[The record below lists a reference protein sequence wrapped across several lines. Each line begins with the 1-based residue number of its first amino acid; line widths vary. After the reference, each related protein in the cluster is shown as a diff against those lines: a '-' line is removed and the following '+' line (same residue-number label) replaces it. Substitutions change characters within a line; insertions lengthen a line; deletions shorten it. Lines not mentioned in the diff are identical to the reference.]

1 MAKNVVIIGGGAS
14 GLMAAIWAS
23 RLGAAVTVL
32 EKNDKPGRKLL
43 ATGNGRC
50 NFTNRYQD
58 ASCYRTGNQERASR
72 VLEQFTEQDTEQFF
86 EQLGIR
92 IRSREGWLYPASEQA
107 QSVLELL
114 ILEARFR
121 KVKIKTRE
129 TAVAVEKAEN
139 GYLVRTEGWQY
150 PADSVIICCGSCA
163 SQIAG
168 SDGDT
173 LRFAD
178 QLQLASIPFFPALCP
193 LRCKGNQFSSWA
205 GVRVRAKIT
214 LLVENQEILT
224 EQGELQLTD
233 YGVSGIPVF
242 QISRFAVR
250 ACMQKKRVELLV
262 DFFPELTELELTAEL
277 VRRQEICPYK
287 APKELLIGLLPEKL
301 IPVLIGKKKIPEER
315 RHQIISFT
323 DHRPDRLWKSPGVC
337 GRHHAR
343 PAYGFSGI
351 GTAPWYF
358 LCGRSPGRRRRL
370 RRLQSPVGLVQRKCS
385 RKSCSRRTCMIRI
398 QQLKLPVTHTQ
409 EELEQKIR
417 KTLKIGKHDLQ
428 EIELLRRSIDAR
440 KKSELKYVYQL
451 DVKVKDEN
459 AVLRKAKN
467 NQIVKAEKKSYVFPK
482 SGEQTLVHRPVIIGS
497 GPAGLFCAYVLA
509 KHGYR
514 PLVLERGESAEQRKK
529 SVDAFWKTG
538 VLNPESNVQFG
549 EGGAGTFSDGKLNTS
564 VKDPSGRNR
573 EVLRIF
579 TECGAPEEI
588 LYDQKP
594 HLGTDQL
601 IGIVTTMRKK
611 IEAWGGEVRFGAK
624 VTDFGI
630 ENGRLTSITVNETE
644 KIAAETAVLAIGH
657 SARDTFFKLCENKIS
672 MEAKSF
678 AVGVRI
684 EHPQKMI
691 TEDQYG
697 PEAPDF
703 LGAAPYKLT
712 NQCENGRGVYS
723 FCMCPG
729 GYVVNASSEAER
741 TCVNGMSYSDR
752 EGKNANSAMIVT
764 VTPEDYRPYHV
775 EGTPDVLDGVAFQRA
790 LEHAAWEAGKGKVPV
805 QLFGDFCENRVSTAL
820 GEVTP
825 SICGEWT
832 FANLREVLPTFIGD
846 SLVEGIRASERKIHG
861 FSRPDAVLSGVEA
874 RTSSPVRIVRNETL
888 ESSSL
893 TGLYP
898 CGEGAGYAGGIT
910 SAAMDG
916 LKTAEEIAKKYMNF
930 S

>member
-1 MAKNVVIIGGGAS
+1 
-14 GLMAAIWAS
+14 
-23 RLGAAVTVL
+23 
-32 EKNDKPGRKLL
+32 
-43 ATGNGRC
+43 
-50 NFTNRYQD
+50 
-58 ASCYRTGNQERASR
+58 
-72 VLEQFTEQDTEQFF
+72 
-86 EQLGIR
+86 
-92 IRSREGWLYPASEQA
+92 
-107 QSVLELL
+107 
-114 ILEARFR
+114 
-121 KVKIKTRE
+121 
-129 TAVAVEKAEN
+129 
-139 GYLVRTEGWQY
+139 
-150 PADSVIICCGSCA
+150 
-163 SQIAG
+163 
-168 SDGDT
+168 
-173 LRFAD
+173 
-178 QLQLASIPFFPALCP
+178 
-193 LRCKGNQFSSWA
+193 
-205 GVRVRAKIT
+205 
-214 LLVENQEILT
+214 
-224 EQGELQLTD
+224 
-233 YGVSGIPVF
+233 
-242 QISRFAVR
+242 
-250 ACMQKKRVELLV
+250 
-262 DFFPELTELELTAEL
+262 
-277 VRRQEICPYK
+277 
-287 APKELLIGLLPEKL
+287 
-301 IPVLIGKKKIPEER
+301 
-315 RHQIISFT
+315 
-323 DHRPDRLWKSPGVC
+323 
-337 GRHHAR
+337 
-343 PAYGFSGI
+343 
-351 GTAPWYF
+351 
-358 LCGRSPGRRRRL
+358 
-370 RRLQSPVGLVQRKCS
+370 
-385 RKSCSRRTCMIRI
+385 MIRI

-467 NQIVKAEKKSYVFPK
+467 NQIVKAEKKPYVFPK

-630 ENGRLTSITVNETE
+630 ENGRLTSVTVNETE

-820 GEVTP
+820 GEVNP

-916 LKTAEEIAKKYMNF
+916 LKTAEEIAKKYMKF